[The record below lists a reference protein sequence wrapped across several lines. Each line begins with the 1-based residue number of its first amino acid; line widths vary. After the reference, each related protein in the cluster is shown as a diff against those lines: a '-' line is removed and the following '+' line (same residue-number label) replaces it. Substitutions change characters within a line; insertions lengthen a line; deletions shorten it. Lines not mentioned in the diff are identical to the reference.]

1 MQLRVLFLARLRE
14 VTGMREIML
23 DVPDG
28 SVAALRNALELQ
40 LTGTVVDSL
49 FAQNTRLA
57 RNQSLW
63 DGHTAFMAGDEIAFL
78 PPVTG
83 G

>member
-28 SVAALRNALELQ
+28 LYAYLWAIQQGGASGSE
-40 LTGTVVDSL
+40 DEKEWM
-49 FAQNTRLA
+49 LA
-57 RNQSLW
+57 
-63 DGHTAFMAGDEIAFL
+63 
-78 PPVTG
+78 
-83 G
+83 